1 MNIKKES
8 LTTSYLPVPWEYRE
22 IIEEQIENQT
32 TGKIIFFCKDEGL
45 CERKGPIRE
54 MKDISGE
61 GLFIFVDNGDRI
73 RVDRIITLF
82 GKPGAAYDEYNA
94 YADACMDC
102 TGGYDKEE
110 LKGYSI

>member
-1 MNIKKES
+1 MNLKDES
-8 LTTSYLPVPWEYRE
+8 LSPSYLPVPWEYRE
-22 IIEEQIENQT
+22 VIEEQIAKRS
-32 TGKIIFFCKDEGL
+32 TGKIIFFCKEEGI
-45 CERKGPIRE
+45 CERTGAILELKEI
-54 MKDISGE
+54 DGE
-61 GLFIFVDNGDRI
+61 GLFVFTDRSERI

-102 TGGYDKEE
+102 TGGYEKEE

>member
-8 LTTSYLPVPWEYRE
+8 LITSYLPVPWEYRE

-32 TGKIIFFCKDEGL
+32 TGKIIYFCKEGL
-45 CERKGPIRE
+45 CERNGAIVE

-61 GLFIFVDNGDRI
+61 GLFIFIDSGDRI

>member
-1 MNIKKES
+1 MNIKQES
-8 LTTSYLPVPWEYRE
+8 LAPDYLPVPWEYRE
-22 IIEEQIENQT
+22 IVEERIGEGT
-32 TGKIIFFCKDEGL
+32 TGKIIYFCQEGL
-45 CERKGPIRE
+45 CERSGAIVE
-54 MKDISGE
+54 MKDLPGE
-61 GLFIFVDNGDRI
+61 GIYLFLDNGDRI
-73 RVDRIITLF
+73 RLDRIITLY